1 MRAQSAYLTGFTPD
15 GYCSEGMGY
24 WNYGFGNYVELGALC
39 RNATRGELDLF
50 RFPKIRAVVRQTSLA
65 RAQRLAEEA
74 LRQTDPAAVRAVL
87 AR

>member
-1 MRAQSAYLTGFTPD
+1 MIRLTVSAAQQAGIPVAVCGEMAADPLAAKLLIG
-15 GYCSEGMGY
+15 
-24 WNYGFGNYVELGALC
+24 LGVTVLSMAPPML
-39 RNATRGELDLF
+39 
-50 RFPKIRAVVRQTSLA
+50 PKIRAVVRQTSLA